1 MHFQLA
7 FLRRTAEGMQV
18 GNASGEI
25 RHRVLQ
31 GQRTPEGVS
40 PDKFY
45 VPGIRVSAKK
55 KYAAIRADM
64 DPLSTRHQCIGLEAD
79 RTRDPRVEPPET
91 NLRQLERVGQA
102 VQSPDQG
109 LDELLQSLLQLS
121 VAPALRSHR

>member
-1 MHFQLA
+1 
-7 FLRRTAEGMQV
+7 MQV

-64 DPLSTRHQCIGLEAD
+64 DPLSAISASALKRIGQEIREWNLPRQTSVSLNELARRYNHQIRGWM
-79 RTRDPRVEPPET
+79 
-91 NLRQLERVGQA
+91 NYY
-102 VQSPDQG
+102 
-109 LDELLQSLLQLS
+109 
-121 VAPALRSHR
+121 SHFYNS